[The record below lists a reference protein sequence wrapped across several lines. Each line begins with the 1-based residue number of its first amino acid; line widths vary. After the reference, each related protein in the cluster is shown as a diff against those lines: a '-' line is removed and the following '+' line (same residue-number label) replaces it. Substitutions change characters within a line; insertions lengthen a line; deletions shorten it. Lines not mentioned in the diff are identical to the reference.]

1 MPLTSIINHKVVIIG
16 IISIFGLTIIFTY
29 VLISFSQSEDV
40 KASIDNLNWNNEI
53 SNSSTSPG
61 TAAQSDGK
69 NVSAK
74 TFTLVMDEFGF
85 NGSASGPLI
94 EVNKGDQVKINL
106 INAGAMSHTFG
117 MGKPSNFTMSLMKNI
132 SGLEPDEKIR
142 QISYDVLEKMP
153 CPNCQ
158 PKFEEGHVKGFV
170 LPGQMVVTSFNAS
183 ESGSFKYFCMVR
195 GHLWMG
201 MNGPLVVNEIIPSL
215 QNGGKAA

>member
-1 MPLTSIINHKVVIIG
+1 MTSIIDHKVVIMG
-16 IISIFGLTIIFTY
+16 IISIFGLTIVITY
-29 VLISFSQSEDV
+29 VLISFSQSEEV
-40 KASIDNLNWNNEI
+40 KASIDNLNWNNGD
-53 SNSSTSPG
+53 SNSSTSSVSPV
-61 TAAQSDGK
+61 QFHGK

-132 SGLEPDEKIR
+132 SGLEDDEKIR
-142 QISYDVLEKMP
+142 HISYDVLEKMP
-153 CPNCQ
+153 CPDCH
-158 PKFEEGHVKGFV
+158 PKFEEGHVKEFII
-170 LPGQMVVTSFNAS
+170 PGQMVVTSFNAS